1 MIIIVMIL
9 CYKQMIICT
18 FLHRK
23 NPHMP
28 SKKGQITFFH
38 FDFHFFSATSYLM
51 RSHLACWVTSDEN
64 SAAIPLTHCSAL
76 LNVAVATRGLHYR
89 ICVCRGKKLYW
100 HIISPTTPLRELPQW
115 LSGKESICQC
125 RRPKFDPWAGKI
137 PWRRKWQPTPV
148 FLPGKFHGQRSLA
161 GYSPWNCKGAEHY
174 LVTNTH

>member
-1 MIIIVMIL
+1 
-9 CYKQMIICT
+9 MIICT

-51 RSHLACWVTSDEN
+51 RSHPACWVTSDEN

-89 ICVCRGKKLYW
+89 ICVCRGKKRSEEHTSELQSQW
-100 HIISPTTPLRELPQW
+100 SISY
-115 LSGKESICQC
+115 
-125 RRPKFDPWAGKI
+125 A
-137 PWRRKWQPTPV
+137 V
-148 FLPGKFHGQRSLA
+148 FC
-161 GYSPWNCKGAEHY
+161 W
-174 LVTNTH
+174 

>member
-1 MIIIVMIL
+1 MLLANDYIYFLTQEKPTCALQKKVKLLSSTLIS
-9 CYKQMIICT
+9 T
-18 FLHRK
+18 FL
-23 NPHMP
+23 
-28 SKKGQITFFH
+28 
-38 FDFHFFSATSYLM
+38 SATFYLM
-51 RSHLACWVTSDEN
+51 RSHPACWVTSSEN
-64 SAAIPLTHCSAL
+64 SAAIPLTHHSAL
-76 LNVAVATRGLHYR
+76 LDVAVATIGLHYR

-100 HIISPTTPLRELPQW
+100 HIIFPATPLRELPQW

-125 RRPKFDPWAGKI
+125 RRPKFDPWVGKI